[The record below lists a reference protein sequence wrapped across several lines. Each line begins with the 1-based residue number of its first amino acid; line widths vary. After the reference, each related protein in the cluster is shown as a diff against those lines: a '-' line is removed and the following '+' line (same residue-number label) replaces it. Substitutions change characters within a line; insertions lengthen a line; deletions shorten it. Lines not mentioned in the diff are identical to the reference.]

1 MYKIR
6 RFFRRFYNLYRW
18 LPIIWRD
25 QDWDTS
31 YIWEIWKFKLK
42 NQAEY
47 IGRKG
52 HHVDNERDAQRMMT
66 CVRLIERIQEG
77 YYEHEPHTYIET
89 KWNWDDY
96 SESSDEFFE
105 LKSETISEHFV
116 DYFKKYPRTYKR
128 VREGGKCGFDISGKE
143 GMAYAI
149 GHANHDRALKLL
161 FKLLENHIQGWW
173 D

>member
-18 LPIIWRD
+18 LPIIWQD

-47 IGRKG
+47 IGKKG

-128 VREGGKCGFDISGKE
+128 VREGGKW
-143 GMAYAI
+143 
-149 GHANHDRALKLL
+149 LT
-161 FKLLENHIQGWW
+161 Q
-173 D
+173 